1 MKAPLQIHAFE
12 NYFEVLKDRRTRRVS
27 LLVRPLPSHVKAEKV
42 ECTKAT
48 YLDISG
54 IVNEL
59 RNSWDL

>member
-12 NYFEVLKDRRTRRVS
+12 NYFEVKIEGPGGFRY
-27 LLVRPLPSHVKAEKV
+27 LVRPLPSHVKAEKV